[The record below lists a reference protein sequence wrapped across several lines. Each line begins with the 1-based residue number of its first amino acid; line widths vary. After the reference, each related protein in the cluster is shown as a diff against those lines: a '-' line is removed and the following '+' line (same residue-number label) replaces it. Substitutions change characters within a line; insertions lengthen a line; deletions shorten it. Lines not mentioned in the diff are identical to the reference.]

1 MVAAVTAASVDVAAT
16 LGVAAAAA
24 AVAAVAALLEVVPV
38 APALAVRGPVKAA
51 AVLVPAGPVAVGEAR
66 R

>member
-1 MVAAVTAASVDVAAT
+1 MTAASVDVAAT
-16 LGVAAAAA
+16 LGVAAAA

>member
-1 MVAAVTAASVDVAAT
+1 MTAASVGVAAT
-16 LGVAAAAA
+16 LGVAVAAAA
-24 AVAAVAALLEVVPV
+24 AAALLEVVPV

-51 AVLVPAGPVAVGEAR
+51 VLVPADPVAVGEAR

>member
-16 LGVAAAAA
+16 LGVAAAA

-51 AVLVPAGPVAVGEAR
+51 VLVPADPVAVGEAR